1 MTDVFDQE
9 LKKMINEVAEK
20 NIEIF
25 KEEVLILLRYPKTE
39 IHLGEDGR
47 FYLVGPRNRI
57 REFEQRYFT
66 RCMNEVNHE

>member
-1 MTDVFDQE
+1 MMDVFDQE

-25 KEEVLILLRYPKTE
+25 KEEVRIFFRYPKTG
-39 IHLGEDGR
+39 IQRGEDGR